1 MRLAL
6 LAGEA
11 HHGLVTQWLLEE
23 PHRALRAARL
33 SVLAKSRIV
42 GPASAIGVCY
52 EQRGRRLFQEER
64 DRCRWMEAPV
74 ALWKALTDHVV
85 PPQTQRARTSARP
98 RRVDCRT

>member
-74 ALWKALTDHVV
+74 ALWTASIDRAIPL
-85 PPQTQRARTSARP
+85 QTRKARTWARL
-98 RRVDCRT
+98 RRVDCRV